1 MLEQVDVLVCG
12 GGPTGL
18 LTGLGL
24 ARQGISVAVI
34 GECGSYSISDIDP
47 NGYTRKMS
55 EV

>member
-1 MLEQVDVLVCG
+1 MLERVDVLVCG

-24 ARQGISVAVI
+24 ARMGIPTAVVGKRKNYFMI
-34 GECGSYSISDIDP
+34 DVDPKSY
-47 NGYTRKMS
+47 RKMS